1 MGTINLERGFYM
13 ARMKQIDEML
23 QEQGQPSRTETD
35 VLGEMEPQHDPAVVT
50 EAMRAGV
57 PVEQMEA
64 RQMSEAALRPP
75 IPAAGPVDPMAA
87 YNEALGAARGT
98 GGGSGVVTEDV
109 VREALA
115 VLNKYHSGK
124 ASLETRVIDN
134 EEYYRLLH
142 NGIERGRPQAGKG
155 YDNGKYRRNT
165 AWLFTTIAN
174 KLADYM
180 DNYPD
185 ATVQPREQSDEAAAK
200 QLTAVIPAI
209 LERNRYKE
217 LYRKTALDS
226 IKNGCGIQQV
236 VWDKDLDNGLGDVA
250 IRRVDPLNIFW
261 EPGVDDIQQSANVF
275 VAELRRNDEI
285 AEMYPE
291 ITDLRDRLST
301 PSLTVAQYT
310 YNGSVDTSDKSY
322 IVNWYYKR
330 RVGSK
335 TILHYCRFVNDVVL
349 FASENDPRY
358 AQDGWYKHGRY
369 PFVFFTMYPEV
380 GTPFGFGELD
390 IGHDAQDDIDEINA
404 EILRNI
410 KQTARRRWFV
420 RDSAAVNEEEYA
432 DLNKD
437 FVHVQGPIDDVGMR
451 EIVLQPLSSSVL
463 QVYQHK
469 IDEIK
474 ETTANRDVNQGGS
487 GGTST
492 ASGIAALQEAGNKTS
507 RMMISA
513 SYERF
518 REVCE
523 LIIEL
528 VRQFYDVPRTVRIT
542 GDAGQQSYMTV
553 DNAMLQARQMPAA
566 FGVAAYQGAEP
577 VFDVSVK
584 AYKENPYTR
593 QQANQDAVNMYG
605 MGFFQPENYI
615 QALACLEMMDMPNK
629 EKVQQIINDNGMQW
643 IQAQQMAMQQMMAQR
658 MMNMGGQQEQEE
670 QQTGG
675 GNGAA
680 RTGSNSGQ
688 TLMDRA
694 RREAQAGTQPR

>member
-1 MGTINLERGFYM
+1 M
-13 ARMKQIDEML
+13 ATMKKIDEMM
-23 QEQGQPSRTETD
+23 QEQGLPSRTETD
-35 VLGEMEPQHDPAVVT
+35 VLGELQPEHDPDIVAQ
-50 EAMRAGV
+50 AMRTGV

-64 RQMSEAALRPP
+64 RQMSQASLRPP
-75 IPAAGPVDPMAA
+75 MPSAGPVDPMAA
-87 YNEALGAARGT
+87 YNEALGAAGGT
-98 GGGSGVVTEDV
+98 GFGSGVVTEDT

-124 ASLETRVIDN
+124 ATLEARVIDN

-142 NGIERGRPQAGKG
+142 NGIERGRPRAGKG
-155 YDNGKYRRNT
+155 YAKGKYRRNT

-180 DNYPD
+180 DNYPE
-185 ATVQPREQSDEAAAK
+185 ATVLPREAGDEAAAK

-217 LYRKTALDS
+217 MYRSTALDS
-226 IKNGCGIQQV
+226 IKNGCGIQHV
-236 VWDKDLDNGLGDVA
+236 LWDGDLDNGLGDVA

-261 EPGVDDIQQSANVF
+261 EPGVDDIQMSANVF
-275 VAELRRNDEI
+275 MVELRRNEEI
-285 AEMYPE
+285 VEMYPQ

-301 PSLTVAQYT
+301 PSLTVSQYT
-310 YNGSVDTSDKSY
+310 YNGDVDTSDKSY

-330 RVGSK
+330 RVGSR

-349 FASENDPRY
+349 YASENDPRY
-358 AQDGWYKHGRY
+358 RQDGWYRHGRY
-369 PFVFFTMYPEV
+369 PFVFFTLYPEV

-420 RDSAAVNEEEYA
+420 RDAASINEEEYA
-432 DLNKD
+432 DLDKD
-437 FVHVQGPIDDVGMR
+437 FIHVQGPIDDVGMR

-474 ETTANRDVNQGGS
+474 ETTANRDVNQGGVQAGANS
-487 GGTST
+487 GV
-492 ASGIAALQEAGNKTS
+492 AIAALQETGNKTS
-507 RMMISA
+507 RMMIAA

-528 VRQFYDVPRTVRIT
+528 VRQFYDIPRTIRIT
-542 GDAGQQSYMTV
+542 GDAGQQSYMAV
-553 DNAMLQARQMPAA
+553 DNAMLQARQMPEA

-584 AYKENPYTR
+584 AYKENPYSR

-605 MGFFQPENYI
+605 MGFFQPENYV

-629 EKVQQIINDNGMQW
+629 DKLQRVINDNGMQW
-643 IQAQQMAMQQMMAQR
+643 LQAQQMAMQQMMAQQS
-658 MMNMGGQQEQEE
+658 MGMAGQQTEQVSGGQA
-670 QQTGG
+670 QQTSGG
-675 GNGAA
+675 DRMTQSQKLLAK
-680 RTGSNSGQ
+680 
-688 TLMDRA
+688 DRA
-694 RREAQAGTQPR
+694 QAQEGTQPR